1 MSASVSAEE
10 ALFKAVLE
18 RSMAQRNSYLKRTCG
33 DDSDLRRR
41 VEERLAALDM
51 CGGSTSQ
58 QPDGGEEDEETLH
71 LEHDTEPV
79 HEQIDRYRLL
89 NVIGSGGFGSV
100 WHAEQK
106 GPVPRRVALKVV
118 KPGMDTREVIAQF
131 EAERQLLAL
140 MDHPCIAKVYDAGA
154 TREGLPYFVME
165 LVGGIP
171 ITRFCDE
178 HRLSTA
184 ERLRLF
190 VEVCKAL
197 QHAHQKGV
205 SHRDIKPS
213 NILVCRHDGKALPKV
228 IDFGIAR
235 ATRPMPNGVKTQPQ
249 NDQLIGTPVYM
260 SPEQTAGS
268 IDIDTRCD
276 VYALGVLLYELLTGS
291 TPFDQKKLQ
300 EAGEQEIRR
309 IISEETPAKPSEVLA
324 AMPRETAAKIAA
336 RQQSSP
342 ALLAAAMREDLDW
355 IVMKAMQKDR
365 NQRYETA
372 NGLAMDVERY
382 LLSEPIV
389 ARPSNNR
396 YRLNKLVNRN
406 RLVFTMG
413 TLVGVALLIGIS
425 VSGMQTYR
433 ITQVEHEHDR
443 LRALAEQ
450 SERRAHED
458 KEAARKSLARAQISL
473 ADAAYRD
480 QDGSTM
486 QAALLAVPAELR
498 DSNWH
503 YLMEKS
509 DASFA
514 SIQVPSGAAVERV
527 LPHPIQEGVFI
538 MVSSDYWVSITKVGS
553 AATRLSFQL
562 GFEDRSTPDFC
573 LTISPDGEQLAAAKI
588 SGGGIV
594 IHNLKDG
601 KVIAR
606 WEDAGT
612 DALIFSPDGRRLL
625 DIAHNGPA
633 HMRLAQTGAI
643 LWTAEGAE
651 SMVLAAFDPT
661 GRQLVCNKTTGGQ
674 RLQIINAFNGAVLRE
689 LSAPRTRLTALA
701 VSPNGRQVLTGD
713 QRGFVR
719 STELGTGNIRY
730 EFRANDRAVSS
741 LAFAQDGRQFITLSN
756 LSGGRQSIQVWDASA
771 GIFLQPLLNAGS
783 IGRELCVH
791 PVSGEIIAT
800 GATAKAWRLKGLNE
814 EFRLSARD
822 FANTCFWGSDN
833 LVFAHG
839 KNTGIDL
846 IDLHDEDAQ
855 SHPLW
860 RSSDKN
866 ARIVTSSMDGS
877 MAAVASSSKAGSD
890 IQLLRR
896 DKNRVE
902 ELRHLTAPGGLLF
915 MHFNPSGERLL
926 VRAASAFYVIDAGS
940 GHSTTILW
948 DKSFAVREAE
958 WVGASPRII
967 ALLAAKTSRSL
978 PGSEDRL
985 LLFDATSGECLQ
997 TTLNSSVINAMAV
1010 SSDGTLFAEG
1020 GADRMVRLRDTQTL
1034 AIKQELRV
1042 HDGPIMALA
1051 FHPAHPILATAS
1063 EDLTI
1068 KLWNLADGKLIEELS
1083 GPVGP
1088 PRQLVFS
1095 LNGRRLACLSGDRSM
1110 RIWNLDAFPDSI
1122 KSD

>member
-1 MSASVSAEE
+1 M
-10 ALFKAVLE
+10 
-18 RSMAQRNSYLKRTCG
+18 
-33 DDSDLRRR
+33 RRR
-41 VEERLAALDM
+41 IEERLAARDM
-51 CGGSTSQ
+51 CGGSASHN
-58 QPDGGEEDEETLH
+58 PEGVEEDEETLH
-71 LEHDTEPV
+71 LEHDAQPV
-79 HEQIDRYRLL
+79 LHEQIDRYRLL

-171 ITRFCDE
+171 ITKFCDE

-213 NILVCRHDGKALPKV
+213 NILVCKNDGKPLPKV

-235 ATRPMPNGVKTQPQ
+235 ATRPMPNGVKTPP
-249 NDQLIGTPVYM
+249 NEQLIGTPVYM
-260 SPEQTAGS
+260 SPEQTAGN

-291 TPFDQKKLQ
+291 TPFDQKKIQ
-300 EAGEQEIRR
+300 QAGEHEIRR
-309 IISEETPAKPSEVLA
+309 VIVEETPAKPSELLA
-324 AMPRETAAKIAA
+324 AMPGDEAAKLAA
-336 RQQSSP
+336 RQQTSP

-355 IVMKAMQKDR
+355 IVVKAMQKDR

-389 ARPSNNR
+389 ARPNTNR

-413 TLVGVALLIGIS
+413 TLVGVALLSGIS
-425 VSGMQTYR
+425 ISGMQTYR

-458 KEAARKSLARAQISL
+458 KEAARRSLARAQITL

-480 QDGSTM
+480 QDGCTM

-498 DSNWH
+498 DSNWR
-503 YLMEKS
+503 YLTEKS
-509 DASFA
+509 DTSFA

-527 LPHPIQEGVFI
+527 LPHPVQEGVFI
-538 MVSSDYWVSITKVGS
+538 TVSSDYWVSITKVGS
-553 AATRLSFQL
+553 AAPQLSFKL

-573 LTISPDGEQLAAAKI
+573 LTISPDGAHLAAAKI

-601 KVIAR
+601 KVITH
-606 WEDAGT
+606 WEDDGT
-612 DALIFSPDGRRLL
+612 DALIYSPDGKRLL

-633 HMRLAQTGAI
+633 HMRLAQTGAV

-661 GRQLVCNKTTGGQ
+661 GRQLVCNKATGGQ
-674 RLQIINAFNGAVLRE
+674 RLQIINAFNGAMLRE
-689 LSAPRTRLTALA
+689 LSAPRTRLTALS

-756 LSGGRQSIQVWDASA
+756 LSGGRQSIKVWDAST

-791 PVSGEIIAT
+791 PVSGEILAT

-814 EFRLSARD
+814 EFRLPARD
-822 FANTCFWGSDN
+822 FANTCFWSSDD

-839 KNTGIDL
+839 MNTGIAL
-846 IDLHDEDAQ
+846 IDLNDNDSQ

-860 RSSDKN
+860 RSADKN
-866 ARIVTSSMDGS
+866 ARIVTASIDGS
-877 MAAVASSSKAGSD
+877 MAAVASSSKAGSE

-896 DKNRVE
+896 DMNRVE

-915 MHFNPSGERLL
+915 MHFDPSGKRLL

-940 GHSTTILW
+940 GHSTPIPW
-948 DKSFAVREAE
+948 DKAFAVREAE

-985 LLFDATSGECLQ
+985 LLFDAMSGECLQ
-997 TTLNSSVINAMAV
+997 TILNSSVINAMAV
-1010 SSDGTLFAEG
+1010 SPAGTLFAEG

-1042 HDGPIMALA
+1042 HDSPIMALA
-1051 FHPAHPILATAS
+1051 FHPSRHILATAS

-1068 KLWNLADGKLIEELS
+1068 KLWNLADGRLIQELS

-1110 RIWNLDAFPDSI
+1110 RIWNLETITDSK
-1122 KSD
+1122 KSE